1 MAVGNKLAYSI
12 LVNETD
18 WKIIR
23 QVHKL
28 LLKPFKD
35 DQKLLK
41 EDGKYVTLS
50 LLPIAIKAIRAI
62 LIDIDGAH
70 GDAEAHN
77 RVKI

>member
-1 MAVGNKLAYSI
+1 MAVGNKVAYSI

-23 QVHKL
+23 QLHQL

-35 DQKLLK
+35 AQKLLK
-41 EDGKYVTLS
+41 EGDKYVTLS

-62 LIDIDGAH
+62 LINIVGAH
-70 GDAEAHN
+70 GDGEA
-77 RVKI
+77 